1 METFRTQGN
10 NIMNTG
16 ISVVSERATMNM
28 ESMTDTVSHKSERG
42 NKFMTSTIRDYTF
55 NGTTIMGIDH
65 GYGNIKTARTIF
77 PSSAVKSNSEPA
89 YSNDYLEYDGFYYL
103 LGEERKGFVAEKVS
117 DEENYILTIAA
128 IAKELRAKNMTYAK
142 LHLAVGLPLTWVKSQ
157 KKEFEKYL
165 LANEHLEVRYKG
177 KRYEVDIMGC
187 TVMPQCYSA
196 VAESLGRFKGMNLI
210 VDVGNGTMNV
220 LYLFNGKVKEKRMW
234 TEKLGIFQCAQKI
247 FTAASDKLQK
257 QLMPEVVEEFIRTG
271 TTDLAEKYLVV
282 MEEAARKY
290 VEEIFQKLKDVEYDE
305 DLMQLYDMGGGAG
318 IIERYA
324 EYDKNR
330 VHFDKN
336 LKANA
341 RGYEY
346 FCYMKLRNAKYGRV

>member
-1 METFRTQGN
+1 METIRTHDN
-10 NIMNTG
+10 EKENF
-16 ISVVSERATMNM
+16 
-28 ESMTDTVSHKSERG
+28 
-42 NKFMTSTIRDYTF
+42 FMTSTIRDYTI

-77 PSSAVKSNSEPA
+77 PSSAIKSNSEPA
-89 YSNDYLEYDGFYYL
+89 YSNDFLEYDGAYYL
-103 LGEERKGFVAEKVS
+103 LGEERKSFVAEKVS

-128 IAKELRAKNMTYAK
+128 IAKELQARNITYAK
-142 LHLAVGLPLTWVKSQ
+142 LHLAVGIPLTWVKSQ
-157 KKEFEKYL
+157 KEDFEKYL
-165 LANEHLEVRYKG
+165 LANEHLNFRYKG
-177 KRYEVDIMGC
+177 KKYVVDIVGC

-196 VAESLGRFKGMNLI
+196 VAESLSNFKGTNLL
-210 VDVGNGTMNV
+210 VDIGNGTMNV

-234 TEKLGIFQCAQKI
+234 TEKLGVFQCTQRI
-247 FTAASDKLQK
+247 ITAVSDKLQK

-271 TTDLAEKYLVV
+271 TTDIAEKYLNV

-290 VEEIFQKLKDVEYDE
+290 VDQVFQKLKDVEYDE
-305 DLMQLYDMGGGAG
+305 DLMHLYFMGGGAG
-318 IIERYA
+318 IVERYG